1 MKFKDKVIVT
11 NLIGLDTDTINKIEV
26 PMIHLGSW
34 YENDTTFA
42 DLRNSK
48 GESIRIFYERLE
60 NYTVN

>member
-34 YENDTTFA
+34 YENETTFA

-48 GESIRIFYERLE
+48 GDPIRIFYERLE
-60 NYTVN
+60 NYIE

>member
-1 MKFKDKVIVT
+1 MKLKSKVIVT
-11 NLIGLDTDTINKIEV
+11 NLIGLDKETINKIEV

-48 GESIRIFYERLE
+48 GDAIRIFYDRLE
-60 NYTVN
+60 NYID

>member
-34 YENDTTFA
+34 YENETTFA

-48 GESIRIFYERLE
+48 GDSIRIFYERLE
-60 NYTVN
+60 NYIVN